1 MKEKTMLFIL
11 GMVVGAVAFHI
22 GEKIYEKTKKAPDEE
37 SEEVDETEEEGY
49 EPETPYSMA
58 DEYHIAERKEPIDE
72 DGNVN
77 YSKYFSR
84 KIVIPA
90 DENDDEEDD
99 SEDEFKIEEGIYGIS
114 PDEFGEVD
122 GYDTRTLTYYADGVL
137 TDSDNSIIED
147 PSELVGENWK
157 DEFGKFEDDA
167 AYIRNDYICQDFE
180 ILKDLDKY
188 STWFGNKDK
197 GNE

>member
-1 MKEKTMLFIL
+1 MKEKSMMFLL
-11 GMVVGAVAFHI
+11 GVVVGAAAFYL
-22 GEKIYEKTKKAPDEE
+22 GEMAYEKLKKSREENSKEEEEEEDADEE
-37 SEEVDETEEEGY
+37 VQESVASDIKAFPNNPPTNY
-49 EPETPYSMA
+49 TSFYF
-58 DEYHIAERKEPIDE
+58 KEAAT
-72 DGNVN
+72 
-77 YSKYFSR
+77 
-84 KIVIPA
+84 KIVVPS
-90 DENDDEEDD
+90 EVND
-99 SEDEFKIEEGIYGIS
+99 DEFKIEEGIYGIS

-197 GNE
+197 GDE